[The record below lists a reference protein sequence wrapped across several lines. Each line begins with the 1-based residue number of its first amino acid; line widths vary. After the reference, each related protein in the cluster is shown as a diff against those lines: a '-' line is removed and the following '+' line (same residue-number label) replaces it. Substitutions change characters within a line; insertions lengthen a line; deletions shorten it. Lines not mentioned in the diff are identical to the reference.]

1 MLNVVLPRHSVA
13 HSWDFH
19 GTRGQVGMPG
29 SVTRLPNT
37 RGGHCSHLLR
47 SNMGC
52 IHTFLTCV
60 HFGPFSC
67 AASTA
72 RTAKGWITKLDRR
85 TLYNEVRA
93 PINFYLLTPSGSF
106 CGARTSLIVIQ
117 PLVWHMSELLAQ

>member
-1 MLNVVLPRHSVA
+1 M
-13 HSWDFH
+13 
-19 GTRGQVGMPG
+19 
-29 SVTRLPNT
+29 
-37 RGGHCSHLLR
+37 
-47 SNMGC
+47 
-52 IHTFLTCV
+52 

-106 CGARTSLIVIQ
+106 CGARTSLIVIH
-117 PLVWHMSELLAQ
+117 PLVTLLSELLAQRAGSVSDSVTAG

>member
-1 MLNVVLPRHSVA
+1 
-13 HSWDFH
+13 
-19 GTRGQVGMPG
+19 MPG
-29 SVTRLPNT
+29 SGTRLLDT
-37 RGGHCSHLLR
+37 RGGHYSHLILVH
-47 SNMGC
+47 S
-52 IHTFLTCV
+52 HLSHLPV

-117 PLVWHMSELLAQ
+117 PLVWLMSELLAQRAVLVSNLSVINVD